1 VRFIPVWFGVD
12 SGRSLGRAGPSFTTG
27 SNMAPRQTLPVLPLR
42 GTVIFPGLTAP
53 IAAGRPGT
61 LRAIEA
67 ALKGDRLVFAVAQ
80 RDNTDE
86 PTPEI
91 LYSMGVVARIG
102 QIQRGLGGVQLLL
115 QGEQRATALQFTTV
129 DNYLAAVVQPVE
141 EMAPLDESDAT
152 FVALYKEIRERA
164 AELGERRGLPEE
176 VVHQVLDA
184 VTDAGRFS
192 DLVAGYIELP
202 VAERQGLLENLSV
215 EDRLRRVLVH
225 VQRQIGM
232 IEMQEEIKSQ
242 VQEELGER
250 QREMYLREQMKAI
263 QKELGDDDQSKE
275 ITELREKL
283 DKLQLPPAARTE
295 VDRELGRLER
305 AGRESMEAQV
315 IRTYLEWIAELPW
328 NSRSDDNLDL
338 TRAEVVLDEDHYGL
352 PDVKDR
358 VLEFLAVR
366 QLRAKELAEEVEK
379 TGELPIASFRV
390 DKDDA
395 NPSLHPTGEDKAVT
409 DTVEAK
415 ARAMAKG
422 PILLFSGPPGVGKT
436 SIAKSIARAL
446 GREYVRVALGG
457 VRDEADIRGHR
468 RTYVGAMPGRI
479 IQGLKQAKTRNPVFL
494 LDEVDKL
501 GSGHQGDPS
510 SALLEVLDPA
520 QNDTFTDH
528 YLGIPFDL
536 SEVLFIATANFV
548 QNIPGPLMD
557 RMEAVEFAG
566 YTEREKAEIAKKYL
580 IPRQIEDSGLKS
592 KNVTFTDDAVMT
604 IVSKYTR
611 ESGVRNLERQIGAV
625 TRKVARKL
633 ASGETDDLTIS
644 PEDVR
649 ELLGRPRVHPE
660 HANEENEIGVAAG
673 MYYTPMGGDIMF
685 VEAAIRRLHGAQ
697 RSSDRDEEKVQVSG
711 WGNVSLILTGQLGDV
726 MKESARAALTYAAT
740 HASTLKIPE
749 DRLGSIEVHVHVP
762 AGAIPKDGP
771 SAGVAISTALVSA
784 MSGRPV
790 RREVAMTGEST
801 LRGRV
806 LPIGGLKEKVL
817 GAHRAG
823 ITTIILPKDNE
834 ADMEDIPDEVRE
846 QLTFHCVS
854 TLDEAFAIALLPAPN
869 GLPPVAKPTMME
881 QQEAALAG

>member
-1 VRFIPVWFGVD
+1 
-12 SGRSLGRAGPSFTTG
+12 
-27 SNMAPRQTLPVLPLR
+27 MAQRQTIPVLPLR

-86 PTPEI
+86 PAPEI
-91 LYSMGVVARIG
+91 LYSMGVIARIG

-115 QGEQRATALQFTTV
+115 QGEQRATALQYTTTEG
-129 DNYLAAVVQPVE
+129 YLSAVIVPAE
-141 EMAPLDESDAT
+141 EMSPVDENDSAFT
-152 FVALYKEIRERA
+152 ALQKETRERA

-184 VTDAGRFS
+184 VTEPGKFA
-192 DLVAGYIELP
+192 DLVAGYIELSVP
-202 VAERQGLLENLSV
+202 EKQGLLETLNI

-225 VQRQIGM
+225 VQRQVGLL
-232 IEMQEEIKSQ
+232 EAQEDIKSQ

-275 ITELREKL
+275 MTELR
-283 DKLQLPPAARTE
+283 DKLNKLELSKEARSE
-295 VDRELGRLER
+295 VERELGRLER

-328 NSRSDDNLDL
+328 NARSDDQLDL
-338 TRAEVVLDEDHYGL
+338 NNASKVLDEDHYGL
-352 PDVKDR
+352 MDVKDR

-366 QLRAKELAEEVEK
+366 QLRAQQLAQEVERE
-379 TGELPIASFRV
+379 GELPVSV
-390 DKDDA
+390 LKPESDDA
-395 NPSLHPTGEDKAVT
+395 TPTLFAGKDEDHKIT
-409 DTVEAK
+409 DQKEAK

-422 PILLFSGPPGVGKT
+422 PILIFIGPPGVGKT

-457 VRDEADIRGHR
+457 ARDEADIRGHR

-479 IQGLKQAKTRNPVFL
+479 IQGMKQAGTKNPVFL

-501 GSGHQGDPS
+501 GQSFQGDPA

-536 SEVLFIATANFV
+536 SEVLFIATANFA
-548 QNIPGPLMD
+548 QNIPGPLLD
-557 RMEAVEFAG
+557 RMEVVDFAG
-566 YTEREKAEIAKKYL
+566 YTEKEKSEIAKKYL
-580 IPRQIEDSGLKS
+580 IPRQLEESGLGDKGIH
-592 KNVTFTDDAVMT
+592 FTDEAVMSV
-604 IVSKYTR
+604 VSEYTR
-611 ESGVRNLERQIGAV
+611 ESGVRQLERQLGAV
-625 TRKVARKL
+625 ARKVARKI
-633 ASGETDDLTIS
+633 AMGVTGEIVDQEITAV
-644 PEDVR
+644 EVK
-649 ELLGRPRVHPE
+649 ELLGRPKVHPE
-660 HANEENEIGVAAG
+660 RAQESNEVGTATG

-685 VEAAIRRLHGAQ
+685 VEASIRRYYGNRATDNENSGPGGA
-697 RSSDRDEEKVQVSG
+697 
-711 WGNVSLILTGQLGDV
+711 VSLILTGQLGDV
-726 MKESARAALTYAAT
+726 MKESARAAFTYATNNA
-740 HASTLKIPE
+740 AALGIPK
-749 DRLGSIEVHVHVP
+749 DRLGAIEAHIHVP

-771 SAGVAISTALVSA
+771 SAGLAIATALVSE
-784 MSGRPV
+784 MSDRAV
-790 RREVAMTGEST
+790 RKDVAMTGEIT
-801 LRGRV
+801 LRGRA

-823 ITTIILPKDNE
+823 IKHIILPKANE
-834 ADMEDIPDEVRE
+834 ADIEDVPEEVRNSLKFYPVE
-846 QLTFHCVS
+846 
-854 TLDEAFAIALLPAPN
+854 TLNEVLAIALVQPPAEED
-869 GLPPVAKPTMME
+869 VKPLE
-881 QQEAALAG
+881 SAA

>member
-1 VRFIPVWFGVD
+1 
-12 SGRSLGRAGPSFTTG
+12 
-27 SNMAPRQTLPVLPLR
+27 MATRQTLPVLPLR

-61 LRAIEA
+61 LRAIES
-67 ALKGDRLVFAVAQ
+67 ALKSERLVFAVAQ

-86 PTPEI
+86 PTPDI
-91 LYSMGVVARIG
+91 LYSMGVIARIG

-115 QGEQRATALQFTTV
+115 QGEQRATALQYTTTEG
-129 DNYLAAVVQPVE
+129 YLSAVVMPVE
-141 EMAPLDESDAT
+141 EMKPVNENDPA
-152 FVALYKEIRERA
+152 FVALHKELRERA

-184 VTDAGRFS
+184 VTDAGRFA
-192 DLVAGYIELP
+192 DLVAGYIELQP
-202 VAERQGLLENLSV
+202 PEKQGLLETLSV
-215 EDRLRRVLVH
+215 EERLRRVLVH
-225 VQRQIGM
+225 VQKQIGM
-232 IEMQEEIKSQ
+232 LEMQEEIKSQ

-275 ITELREKL
+275 IVELREKL
-283 DKLQLPPAARTE
+283 NKLEMPKEARQE
-295 VDRELGRLER
+295 VERELGRLER
-305 AGRESMEAQV
+305 SGRESMEAQV

-328 NSRSDDNLDL
+328 STRSDDNLDL
-338 TRAEVVLDEDHYGL
+338 SHAQTVLDEDHYGL

-366 QLRAKELAEEVEK
+366 QLRAQQLEEELK
-379 TGELPIASFRV
+379 QTGEMPVAKLKSS
-390 DKDDA
+390 KDDA
-395 NPSLHPTGEDKAVT
+395 TPQLSNSMMEDKTIT
-409 DTVEAK
+409 DPKEAK
-415 ARAMAKG
+415 SRAMAKG
-422 PILLFSGPPGVGKT
+422 PILLFVGPPGVGKT
-436 SIAKSIARAL
+436 SIAKSIARSL

-457 VRDEADIRGHR
+457 ARDEADIRGHR

-479 IQGLKQAKTRNPVFL
+479 IQGMKQGGSKNPVFL

-501 GSGHQGDPS
+501 GQSFQGDPA

-520 QNDTFTDH
+520 QNDNFTDH

-536 SEVLFIATANFV
+536 SEVLFIATANFI
-548 QNIPGPLMD
+548 QNIPGPLLD
-557 RMEAVEFAG
+557 RMEVVEFAG

-580 IPRQIEDSGLKS
+580 IPRQLEDSGLGD
-592 KNVTFTDDAVMT
+592 KNVSFTDDAVMSV
-604 IVSKYTR
+604 ISKYTR
-611 ESGVRNLERQIGAV
+611 EAGVRQLEQRFGAV
-625 TRKVARKL
+625 TRKVARKI
-633 ASGETDDLTIS
+633 AGGDSTIIADGKIDAD
-644 PEDVR
+644 EVR

-660 HANEENEIGVAAG
+660 HAAEQNEVGVATG
-673 MYYTPMGGDIMF
+673 MYYTPAGGDIMF
-685 VEAAIRRLHGAQ
+685 VEAAIRRLFAYGQ
-697 RSSDRDEEKVQVSG
+697 RSSDDEKTQVSG

-749 DRLGSIEVHVHVP
+749 DRLGSIEVHIHVP
-762 AGAIPKDGP
+762 QGAIPKDGP
-771 SAGVAISTALVSA
+771 SAGTTMSTALVSA
-784 MSGRPV
+784 MSGRAV
-790 RREVAMTGEST
+790 RKDVAMTGEIT

-806 LPIGGLKEKVL
+806 LPIGGVKEKVL

-834 ADMEDIPDEVRE
+834 ADMEDIPEDVRK

-854 TLDEAFAIALLPAPN
+854 TLDEVFSIALMPADT
-869 GLPPVAKPTMME
+869 PVDTKPTLME
-881 QQEAALAG
+881 QMEEETKVA

>member
-1 VRFIPVWFGVD
+1 MGQ
-12 SGRSLGRAGPSFTTG
+12 
-27 SNMAPRQTLPVLPLR
+27 RQTLPVLPLR

-53 IAAGRPGT
+53 ISAGRPGT

-86 PTPEI
+86 PTPDI

-115 QGEQRATALQFTTV
+115 QGEQRATALQYVTNPA
-129 DNYLAAVVQPVE
+129 DNYLSAIVT
-141 EMAPLDESDAT
+141 PLDEQKPLDEGDAA

-184 VTDAGRFS
+184 VTDAGRFA

-275 ITELREKL
+275 ISELRAKL
-283 DKLQLPPAARTE
+283 DKLELPPTARTE
-295 VDRELGRLER
+295 VERELGRLER
-305 AGRESMEAQV
+305 SGRESMEAQV

-328 NSRSDDNLDL
+328 NTRSDDNLEL
-338 TRAEVVLDEDHYGL
+338 NRAQQVLDDDHFGL

-366 QLRAKELAEEVEK
+366 QLRAQEMADEVEQA
-379 TGELPIASFRV
+379 GEVPIESFKV
-390 DKDDA
+390 DKDNATPIIGMTDE
-395 NPSLHPTGEDKAVT
+395 HRAVT
-409 DTVEAK
+409 DTKEAK

-436 SIAKSIARAL
+436 SIAKSIARSL
-446 GREYVRVALGG
+446 GREYVRVSLGG

-501 GSGHQGDPS
+501 GQGFQGDPA

-520 QNDTFTDH
+520 QNDSFTDH

-548 QNIPGPLMD
+548 QNIPGPLFD

-580 IPRQIEDSGLKS
+580 IPRQLEDSGLKS
-592 KNVTFTDDAVMT
+592 KNVVFNDDAVMS

-625 TRKVARKL
+625 ARKVARKIS
-633 ASGETDDLTIS
+633 SGETDDFVITV
-644 PEDVR
+644 EDVR
-649 ELLGRPRVHPE
+649 DLLGRPRVHPE
-660 HANEENEIGVAAG
+660 HANEVNEVGVAAG

-697 RSSDRDEEKVQVSG
+697 RASDSDDAKLQVSG

-784 MSGRPV
+784 MSGRAV

-834 ADMEDIPDEVRE
+834 ADMEDIPEEVRN
-846 QLTFHCVS
+846 QLTFHPVS
-854 TLDEAFAIALLPAPN
+854 TLDEAFAIALMPASN
-869 GLPPVAKPTMME
+869 GTTPVAAPTIME
-881 QQEAALAG
+881 EAEAAV

>member
-1 VRFIPVWFGVD
+1 
-12 SGRSLGRAGPSFTTG
+12 
-27 SNMAPRQTLPVLPLR
+27 MAQRQTIPVLPLR

-91 LYSMGVVARIG
+91 LYSMGVIARVG

-115 QGEQRATALQFTTV
+115 QGEQRASALQYTTV

-141 EMAPLDESDAT
+141 EMKPLDENDPA

-184 VTDAGRFS
+184 VTDPGRFS

-202 VAERQGLLENLSV
+202 VAERQGLLENMNV

-275 ITELREKL
+275 IVELREKL
-283 DKLQLPPAARTE
+283 NKLDMPKEARQE
-295 VDRELGRLER
+295 VERELGRLER
-305 AGRESMEAQV
+305 SGRESMEAQV

-328 NSRSDDNLDL
+328 STRSDDNLDL
-338 TRAEVVLDEDHYGL
+338 SHAQTVLDEDHYGL

-366 QLRAKELAEEVEK
+366 QLRAQQMEAELKE
-379 TGELPIASFRV
+379 TGEMSISKLKAN
-390 DKDDA
+390 KDDA
-395 NPSLHPTGEDKAVT
+395 TPQLSNSKMEDKAIT
-409 DTVEAK
+409 DPKEAK

-422 PILLFSGPPGVGKT
+422 PILLFVGPPGVGKT
-436 SIAKSIARAL
+436 SIAKSIARSL

-457 VRDEADIRGHR
+457 ARDEADIRGHR

-479 IQGLKQAKTRNPVFL
+479 VQGLKQAGTKNPVFL

-501 GSGHQGDPS
+501 GTSFQGDPA

-548 QNIPGPLMD
+548 QNIPGPLLD

-580 IPRQIEDSGLKS
+580 IPRQLEEAGLKS
-592 KNVTFTDDAVMT
+592 KNIVFDDAAVMS
-604 IVSKYTR
+604 IVTNYTR
-611 ESGVRNLERQIGAV
+611 ESGVRQLERQVGAV
-625 TRKVARKL
+625 ARKVARKL
-633 ASGETDDLTIS
+633 ASGETDDFHIS
-644 PEDVR
+644 VQDVR
-649 ELLGRPRVHPE
+649 DLLGRPRVHPE
-660 HANEENEIGVAAG
+660 RANEENEIG
-673 MYYTPMGGDIMF
+673 
-685 VEAAIRRLHGAQ
+685 
-697 RSSDRDEEKVQVSG
+697 
-711 WGNVSLILTGQLGDV
+711 
-726 MKESARAALTYAAT
+726 
-740 HASTLKIPE
+740 
-749 DRLGSIEVHVHVP
+749 
-762 AGAIPKDGP
+762 
-771 SAGVAISTALVSA
+771 
-784 MSGRPV
+784 
-790 RREVAMTGEST
+790 
-801 LRGRV
+801 
-806 LPIGGLKEKVL
+806 
-817 GAHRAG
+817 
-823 ITTIILPKDNE
+823 
-834 ADMEDIPDEVRE
+834 
-846 QLTFHCVS
+846 
-854 TLDEAFAIALLPAPN
+854 
-869 GLPPVAKPTMME
+869 
-881 QQEAALAG
+881 